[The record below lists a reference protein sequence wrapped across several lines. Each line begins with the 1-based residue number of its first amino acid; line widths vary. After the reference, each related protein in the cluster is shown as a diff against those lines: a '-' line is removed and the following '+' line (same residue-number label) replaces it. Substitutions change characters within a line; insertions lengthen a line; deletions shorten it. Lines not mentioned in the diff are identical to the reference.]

1 MIDQPTICRWK
12 GCKSG
17 DLGSH
22 KELCAHV
29 NNQHISMSE
38 PLSGKPKVGRYRY
51 RCLWSD
57 CHHLALHTG
66 QLKTHVRYYHTNERQ
81 YFCRHCDYRGVTKGD
96 LLGHVRRRHGQDI
109 VPQYLQSAGK
119 RNQRVDGVIPATTR
133 KKVILMILTMR
144 IVTKRLVMSMM
155 MMMIVM
161 MVRIVKMI
169 ERNE

>member
-1 MIDQPTICRWK
+1 
-12 GCKSG
+12 
-17 DLGSH
+17 
-22 KELCAHV
+22 
-29 NNQHISMSE
+29 MSE

-119 RNQRVDGVIPATTR
+119 RNQRVDGEPEVGDTGYDEEEGDIDD
-133 KKVILMILTMR
+133 ID
-144 IVTKRLVMSMM
+144 
-155 MMMIVM
+155 
-161 MVRIVKMI
+161 
-169 ERNE
+169 NENSDEEISDEHDDDDDRDDGEDSQDDREE